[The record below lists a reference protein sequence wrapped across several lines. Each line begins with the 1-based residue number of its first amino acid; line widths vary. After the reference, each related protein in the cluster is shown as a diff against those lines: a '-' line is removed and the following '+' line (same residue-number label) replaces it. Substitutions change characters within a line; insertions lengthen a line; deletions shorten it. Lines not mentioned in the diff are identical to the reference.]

1 MRLVDA
7 APLIAGIFALVA
19 VLGAA
24 ALLAVRA
31 LRTWRTFRRFSRTM
45 NDALAT
51 VMRAAEQAQ
60 AHATGAAAGA
70 ERLAAATAR
79 LQESRARL
87 ALLQSAAGEFSAT
100 LARLRGVVP
109 TK

>member
-1 MRLVDA
+1 MRIVEA

-24 ALLAVRA
+24 AFLALRA
-31 LRTWRTFRRFSRTM
+31 LRTWRTFRRFSGAM

-51 VMRAAEQAQ
+51 VMSAAEHAE
-60 AHATGAAAGA
+60 AHATGVAAGA

-79 LQESRARL
+79 LQESRAQL

>member
-1 MRLVDA
+1 MPPVEI
-7 APLIAGIFALVA
+7 APLIAGMFAAVA
-19 VLGAA
+19 ILGT
-24 ALLAVRA
+24 AVFLGLRT
-31 LRTWRTFRRFSRTM
+31 LRTWRLFRRFSRTM
-45 NDALAT
+45 NDALAS
-51 VMRAAEQAQ
+51 VIGAAERAE

-79 LQESRARL
+79 LQESRAQL
-87 ALLQSAAGEFSAT
+87 ALLQAAAGEFSAT